1 MSFAGTVA
9 WMAPEVIRNEP
20 CSLKVDVWSYGVILW
35 ELLTGEIP
43 YNGVDSSAII
53 WGVGSGKL
61 RLLVPASCPT
71 ELRILINMCWNNK
84 PRSRPSF
91 RQILS
96 HLEFACNDLLQ
107 YSRAEFL
114 AAQQLWKEEI
124 ALQLEDIRIEG
135 NNNHTKPEVLL
146 LRRRREELRHAQDLR
161 RHYDDKLERVNDLCT
176 ELQMLMREVEEQ
188 RCLAIKE
195 REHYEELCRKMN
207 MQLELQFAQ
216 LSLPPVQSDFQYL
229 TSVRLEHHKQAVP
242 SVPRCLNSSGSLSL
256 NALDQL
262 DSVSNM
268 TPATPSVPMSQFSLS
283 MNASD
288 FKTRCPVCGAI
299 RNPWGARPVM
309 PNFKSGW
316 KAISALARG
325 IFTTKR
331 GVRSNHPLKTYP
343 SRETLNLQIPSQ
355 NYCDF
360 VSTSNKGGRNREEP
374 SDAFSTFNTNDRS
387 TVKNSQASFPRGQ
400 LNKMDGSPVDRRYT
414 YSPRSSHTTSSSGI
428 SSGIILSPNR
438 NLPFKTKSSE
448 SPSLQKRPTET
459 GVRKPI
465 LQPIP
470 QSVDSNPAFT
480 ENHRTIEPAQQT
492 GVPPVLSNDCC
503 LPSYQQLAGCAAAT
517 RHIVPPNSSSPSI
530 LHKRKRQSQD
540 SLLDSVRSLARS
552 SISNSPG
559 SFHAVYHRTRA
570 LSEGGSALNTSDTDD
585 ATCTQLSQSVNS
597 ELSRLTVVPHCPAL
611 NQGPQSDTLNPIVL
625 DSPSVSVYPATA
637 TVTAQPVESCSFD
650 VDQPCPR
657 SPANETPSLSSS
669 TVCPR
674 TFPLLGQVSPLWPRE
689 RSSRKPHVYA
699 TSPSASEVVSAASPP
714 RPVISFSG
722 PIPTG
727 RPDRLSLQP
736 VGVSNSNHDPR
747 PSEEAS
753 LSKVVMR
760 AQPGRRRHIQEKNPL
775 VEELL
780 SSESDATNSS
790 PGCRACVAYNGRR
803 HSLPYSVGA
812 SSTPSSAS
820 ADTHTHLSTENLA
833 RELQA
838 HMIDSLSDKEHHVR
852 CVRNRFW
859 RQKGYT
865 GQMIAWESDGK
876 PSPIIVLSAD
886 LQQTAFNPGNSSLQ
900 ATPGALV
907 NPRRRSFEPTALRS
921 ARLYATQSL
930 LLPNSISTTTGL
942 ISSISEADTDLS
954 EFLDDVPQDLSTVP
968 LSVNSGWNGD
978 NEPQSCSGV
987 ELVCHRSSPNSPKAV
1002 CDLNEN
1008 GETSAL
1014 GDVPTSMA
1022 LPLTT
1027 NATEFGD
1034 SNSHRKSN
1042 FTVHAL

>member
-1 MSFAGTVA
+1 MEYCPNGQLYELLHSNAFETSPPLVQDWAKQIATGMQYLHANKIVHRDLKSPNILVGQDYVLKISDFGASREWTEHSVKMSFAGTVA

-61 RLLVPASCPT
+61 RLLVPANCPT

-114 AAQQLWKEEI
+114 VAQQLWKEEI

-195 REHYEELCRKMN
+195 REHYEELSRKVN

-229 TSVRLEHHKQAVP
+229 TSVRSEQHKQVAP
-242 SVPRCLNSSGSLSL
+242 SVSRCLNSSGSLSL

-262 DSVSNM
+262 DSASGM
-268 TPATPSVPMSQFSLS
+268 TPATPSIPMSQFSLS

-299 RNPWGARPVM
+299 RNSWGLGARPVM
-309 PNFKSGW
+309 PNLKSGW

-331 GVRSNHPLKTYP
+331 TLRSNHPLKTYP
-343 SRETLNLQIPSQ
+343 SRETLNLQIPPQ
-355 NYCDF
+355 NYCDS
-360 VSTSNKGGRNREEP
+360 VSTPNKGGRNRAEP
-374 SDAFSTFNTNDRS
+374 SDSFSAFTTNDRS
-387 TVKNSQASFPRGQ
+387 TVKNSQCTSPK
-400 LNKMDGSPVDRRYT
+400 LNKMGCSPGDRRYAC
-414 YSPRSSHTTSSSGI
+414 SPRSSLTTSSSGI

-438 NLPFKTKSSE
+438 NPPFNTKSSK
-448 SPSLQKRPTET
+448 SPSLQKRPTES
-459 GVRKPI
+459 GVKKPV
-465 LQPIP
+465 LQSIP
-470 QSVDSNPAFT
+470 QTVDSNPAFM
-480 ENHRTIEPAQQT
+480 EDHRTIEPAQQT
-492 GVPPVLSNDCC
+492 DVPTVLSNDCC
-503 LPSYQQLAGCAAAT
+503 LPSYRQLSGSAAVT
-517 RHIVPPNSSSPSI
+517 RHIGSQSI
-530 LHKRKRQSQD
+530 LHNRKRQSQD

-570 LSEGGSALNTSDTDD
+570 LSEGGSALNASDTDD
-585 ATCTQLSQSVNS
+585 ATCTHL
-597 ELSRLTVVPHCPAL
+597 
-611 NQGPQSDTLNPIVL
+611 
-625 DSPSVSVYPATA
+625 
-637 TVTAQPVESCSFD
+637 
-650 VDQPCPR
+650 
-657 SPANETPSLSSS
+657 
-669 TVCPR
+669 
-674 TFPLLGQVSPLWPRE
+674 
-689 RSSRKPHVYA
+689 
-699 TSPSASEVVSAASPP
+699 SASEVVYAASPP

-727 RPDRLSLQP
+727 RPDRLSLQLI
-736 VGVSNSNHDPR
+736 GVSDSSHDPR
-747 PSEEAS
+747 QAEDAS

-760 AQPGRRRHIQEKNPL
+760 AQPGRRRHIQEKQLL

-780 SSESDATNSS
+780 SSESDATQSS
-790 PGCRACVAYNGRR
+790 PGCQACVAYNGRR

-812 SSTPSSAS
+812 STPSSAS

-886 LQQTAFNPGNSSLQ
+886 LQQMAFTPGNSSLQ

-907 NPRRRSFEPTALRS
+907 NPRCRSFEPTALRS

-954 EFLDDVPQDLSTVP
+954 EFLDDVPQDLSKVP

-978 NEPQSCSGV
+978 NEPHSCSGV
-987 ELVCHRSSPNSPKAV
+987 ECVCHGSSQNSLKAV
-1002 CDLNEN
+1002 CNLNGS

-1014 GDVPTSMA
+1014 GDVPTSVA
-1022 LPLTT
+1022 LPT
-1027 NATEFGD
+1027 NATEFND
-1034 SNSHRKSN
+1034 SNSHRKVSQSA
-1042 FTVHAL
+1042 TCRRCTT